1 MRKFKHKQTG
11 KIAVFDS
18 PPCFLTVENEGYS
31 IPKFLI
37 ENSNDWEEI
46 KEDKQEKVPWLITA
60 FKDVKSPNFI
70 WELNKQGSY
79 ECSLDQDAGWFSLN
93 EMLKGEN
100 TVQDGYSIIYK
111 VKNSKGQEFTV
122 GNKVRIENRESII
135 KKFVI
140 FRDKYMYV
148 LFNETDE
155 HENINDLEKVKS
167 ADKPK
172 PILITED
179 GVEIFKSYFMVFALS
194 KDGSFIEKQDTAYNF
209 IAFGYSDKY
218 VSFSTKE
225 AREEY
230 IKQHKPKFSMADIEG
245 LFHNGCWALTKDVK
259 SEVLK
264 ALKELKK

>member
-46 KEDKQEKVPWLITA
+46 KEEKQEKVPWLITA

-135 KKFVI
+135 KEFVI

-172 PILITED
+172 LLFTTYD
-179 GVEIFKSYFMVFALS
+179 KVELFE
-194 KDGSFIEKQDTAYNF
+194 EKQLFSVCIKANWEERR
-209 IAFGYSDKY
+209 YSIKQAKQITDAWLH
-218 VSFSTKE
+218 FNTKE

-230 IKQHKPKFSMADIEG
+230 IKQHKPKFSMADIEKVLNG
-245 LFHNGCWALTKDVK
+245 LIITHKPIN
-259 SEVLK
+259 
-264 ALKELKK
+264 KESILSSLNNLKK